1 MSQVGHAQDLTCS
14 VRAVTAFN
22 VHTDQECWASKIY
35 LVTSNVGSIQ
45 DRLTTD
51 GLIDK
56 SIRGHMISIN
66 LPTRE
71 SRNCHVCIRE
81 YTNVFS
87 EKDETFQHRPEACP
101 IHTLADDF
109 LEYVRLK
116 SVEYDVQHVFAGG
129 EPLHF
134 H

>member
-1 MSQVGHAQDLTCS
+1 VD
-14 VRAVTAFN
+14 
-22 VHTDQECWASKIY
+22 
-35 LVTSNVGSIQ
+35 SIR

-56 SIRGHMISIN
+56 FIRGHMISVN
-66 LPTRE
+66 LPTQE
-71 SRNCHVCIRE
+71 SGNCHVYIRE

-87 EKDETFQHRPEACP
+87 EKDETFQRRPETCP

-129 EPLHF
+129 ELLHF
-134 H
+134 HYRIGRELFVVGFFRQYGAILNGVSPVKLYFYSSQTSL